1 MENGGIL
8 KTNSLGY
15 DGKGQ
20 VRINKHSDLF
30 EIWENLGS
38 VECVLEEILEFK
50 REISIMYFKSTD
62 NSDGFFP
69 ISQNHH
75 ENGILRKTIAPTIL
89 NIDAERD
96 LRLKTKKLSENLGLY
111 EVNVIAN
118 YDADIIAHLNAPA
131 GSHFARNEQ
140 GVFERIDF
148 EAMDLE

>member
-1 MENGGIL
+1 MKIFPN
-8 KTNSLGY
+8 
-15 DGKGQ
+15 
-20 VRINKHSDLF
+20 RAPLF

-89 NIDAERD
+89 NIDAE
-96 LRLKTKKLSENLGLY
+96 KLLQQLPDKEIYNY
-111 EVNVIAN
+111 N
-118 YDADIIAHLNAPA
+118 YDIKNI
-131 GSHFARNEQ
+131 
-140 GVFERIDF
+140 
-148 EAMDLE
+148 